1 MTGTAGAALV
11 RRFIGGDPAAAA
23 LIVEAAATCDD
34 PALLVTAALIR
45 PAAPDLLA
53 RAGRAA
59 SGTRERQLVAIAVA
73 YLDGDADRVD
83 ALARDHLA
91 DHPDSLLVAWLAGA
105 AVPHRSSPAQVH
117 PSPPQPCHETE

>member
-23 LIVEAAATCDD
+23 LIVEVAATSDD

-53 RAGRAA
+53 RAEQAA
-59 SGTRERQLVAIAVA
+59 SSTRERQLVAIAVA
-73 YLDGDADRVD
+73 YLDCDADRVD

-105 AVPHRSSPAQVH
+105 AGPHRSAPAEFH
-117 PSPPQPCHETE
+117 PAPPQPCHETE